1 MKGTVVATWIQTA
14 KKLWGEDVVAA
25 VMEQNGWPANRIFL
39 PLEDVDDQT
48 IKKFIELLNH
58 KLNIPVAQLWYE
70 IGRDNILSFSQAY
83 PSFFKGKNL
92 YTFLASMYDVH
103 VEVVKMVAGAKPPRL
118 IMQPISEHEA
128 FFSYDS
134 QRGMLDYF
142 RGLLKGAAEFFHEE
156 LNMEVLEQT
165 PLHLKLKLKFSAP
178 ILQEKVFSLNSWLGF
193 TGSVARKIS
202 LVSFLVTLLPA
213 LFFFFLDASWKFFVF
228 PVISGF
234 FVWIVSAVLLRP
246 MEVIRTEMKSLLD
259 HRYDSDITVRSKDEF
274 EELATDLQSYKKSI
288 KAEFTGFRGTSDEL
302 THYGSNFNSLAEK
315 MGSTSKEIVGVI
327 NEVAIAATNGAESTS
342 AVAGFLHKNMNALE
356 MVVKNQV
363 NNNDNLIKAVENID
377 KGFGNVQSSSENLN
391 KSMEKFTVVR
401 ESVEALR
408 NEAEKISSITA
419 VVTQIASQT
428 NLLAL
433 NAAIEAA
440 HAGEQGRGFAVVAE
454 EIRKLADS
462 SRESANNIQEIS
474 NRVVESV
481 EELSENATKLLD
493 FVNTRVMRDY
503 DALEDTGTN
512 YHEAADHVD
521 EMMNEFRQKIDEL
534 LSVLQNVNSANS
546 QMEATV
552 EDSTEKLA
560 VVKNN
565 NRGLQ
570 QEMKDIS
577 YAVDDLTGAVGQLK
591 ESIRCFTVV

>member
-454 EIRKLADS
+454 EIRNLAEQSQQQAAVISSDVGNIGHIIGEVISSVDVEYQTLGQESHQLKAVVSSNLEHVDNIRDVSMSISKIINSLQDEMDAMNHVFEKVESIAAMSEENSAAAEVNATVQVHNEKLQDMMDKIKS
-462 SRESANNIQEIS
+462 FKEIS
-474 NRVVESV
+474 VKFSK
-481 EELSENATKLLD
+481 ELGH
-493 FVNTRVMRDY
+493 Y
-503 DALEDTGTN
+503 
-512 YHEAADHVD
+512 
-521 EMMNEFRQKIDEL
+521 KI
-534 LSVLQNVNSANS
+534 
-546 QMEATV
+546 
-552 EDSTEKLA
+552 
-560 VVKNN
+560 
-565 NRGLQ
+565 
-570 QEMKDIS
+570 
-577 YAVDDLTGAVGQLK
+577 
-591 ESIRCFTVV
+591 

>member
-25 VMEQNGWPANRIFL
+25 VMEQNGWAANRIFL

-118 IMQPISEHEA
+118 IMQPISAHEA
-128 FFSYDS
+128 LFSYDS

-165 PLHLKLKLKFSAP
+165 PLHMKLKLKFSAP
-178 ILQEKVFSLNSWLGF
+178 IFQEKVFSLNSWLGF

-213 LFFFFLDASWKFFVF
+213 LVFFFWDASWKFFIF

-234 FVWIVSAVLLRP
+234 FVWIVSTMLLRP
-246 MEVIRTEMKSLLD
+246 LEVIRAEMKSLLD
-259 HRYDSDITVRSKDEF
+259 HHYESDITVHSKDEF
-274 EELATDLQSYKKSI
+274 EDLATDIQSYKKSI

-342 AVAGFLHKNMNALE
+342 AVAGFLHKNMNALA

-408 NEAEKISSITA
+408 NEAEKISSITD

-454 EIRKLADS
+454 EIRNLAEQSQQQAAVISSDVGNIAHIIGDVISSVDVEYQTLGQESHQLKDVVSSNLEHVDNIRDVSMSISKIINSLQDEMDAMNHVFEKVESIAAMSEENSAAAEEVNATVQVHNEKLQDMMDKIKS
-462 SRESANNIQEIS
+462 FKEIS
-474 NRVVESV
+474 VKFSQ
-481 EELSENATKLLD
+481 ELGH
-493 FVNTRVMRDY
+493 Y
-503 DALEDTGTN
+503 
-512 YHEAADHVD
+512 
-521 EMMNEFRQKIDEL
+521 KI
-534 LSVLQNVNSANS
+534 
-546 QMEATV
+546 
-552 EDSTEKLA
+552 
-560 VVKNN
+560 
-565 NRGLQ
+565 
-570 QEMKDIS
+570 
-577 YAVDDLTGAVGQLK
+577 
-591 ESIRCFTVV
+591 

>member
-356 MVVKNQV
+356 MVVKNHV

-454 EIRKLADS
+454 EIRNLAEQSQQQAAVISSDVGNIGHIIGEVISSVDVEYQTLGQESHQLKAVVSSNLEHVDNIRDVSMSISKIINSLQDEMDAMNHVFEKVESIAAMSEENSAAAEEVNATVQVHNEKLQDMMDKIKS
-462 SRESANNIQEIS
+462 FKEIS
-474 NRVVESV
+474 VKFSK
-481 EELSENATKLLD
+481 ELGH
-493 FVNTRVMRDY
+493 Y
-503 DALEDTGTN
+503 
-512 YHEAADHVD
+512 
-521 EMMNEFRQKIDEL
+521 KI
-534 LSVLQNVNSANS
+534 
-546 QMEATV
+546 
-552 EDSTEKLA
+552 
-560 VVKNN
+560 
-565 NRGLQ
+565 
-570 QEMKDIS
+570 
-577 YAVDDLTGAVGQLK
+577 
-591 ESIRCFTVV
+591 

>member
-1 MKGTVVATWIQTA
+1 MKGTVVATWIQTS

-454 EIRKLADS
+454 EIRNLAEQSQQQAAVISSDVGNIGHIIGEVISSVDVEYQTLGQESHQLEAVVSSNLEHVDNIRDVSMSISKIINSLQDEMDAMNHVFEKVESIAAMSEENSAAAEEVNATVQVHNEKLQDMMDKIKS
-462 SRESANNIQEIS
+462 FKEIS
-474 NRVVESV
+474 VKFSK
-481 EELSENATKLLD
+481 ELGH
-493 FVNTRVMRDY
+493 Y
-503 DALEDTGTN
+503 
-512 YHEAADHVD
+512 
-521 EMMNEFRQKIDEL
+521 KI
-534 LSVLQNVNSANS
+534 
-546 QMEATV
+546 
-552 EDSTEKLA
+552 
-560 VVKNN
+560 
-565 NRGLQ
+565 
-570 QEMKDIS
+570 
-577 YAVDDLTGAVGQLK
+577 
-591 ESIRCFTVV
+591 

>member
-315 MGSTSKEIVGVI
+315 MGSTSKEIVGII

-454 EIRKLADS
+454 EIRNLAEQSQQQAAVISSDVGNIVHIIGEVISSVDVEYQTLGQESHQLEAVVSSNLEHVDNIRDVSMSISKIINSLQDEMDAMNHVFEKVESIAAMSEENSAAAEEVNATVQVHNEKLQDMMDKIKS
-462 SRESANNIQEIS
+462 FKEIS
-474 NRVVESV
+474 VKFSK
-481 EELSENATKLLD
+481 ELGH
-493 FVNTRVMRDY
+493 Y
-503 DALEDTGTN
+503 
-512 YHEAADHVD
+512 
-521 EMMNEFRQKIDEL
+521 KI
-534 LSVLQNVNSANS
+534 
-546 QMEATV
+546 
-552 EDSTEKLA
+552 
-560 VVKNN
+560 
-565 NRGLQ
+565 
-570 QEMKDIS
+570 
-577 YAVDDLTGAVGQLK
+577 
-591 ESIRCFTVV
+591 

>member
-128 FFSYDS
+128 FFSHDS

-228 PVISGF
+228 PVVSGF
-234 FVWIVSAVLLRP
+234 FVWIVSAVLSRP

-454 EIRKLADS
+454 EIRNLAEQSQQQAAVISSDVGNIGHIIGEVISSVDVEYQTLGQESHQLKAVVSSNLEHVDNIRDVSMSISKIINSLQDEMDAMNHVFEKVESIAAMSEENSAAAEEVNATVQVHNEKLQDMMDKIKS
-462 SRESANNIQEIS
+462 FKEIS
-474 NRVVESV
+474 VKFSK
-481 EELSENATKLLD
+481 ELGH
-493 FVNTRVMRDY
+493 Y
-503 DALEDTGTN
+503 
-512 YHEAADHVD
+512 
-521 EMMNEFRQKIDEL
+521 KI
-534 LSVLQNVNSANS
+534 
-546 QMEATV
+546 
-552 EDSTEKLA
+552 
-560 VVKNN
+560 
-565 NRGLQ
+565 
-570 QEMKDIS
+570 
-577 YAVDDLTGAVGQLK
+577 
-591 ESIRCFTVV
+591 

>member
-128 FFSYDS
+128 FFSHDS

-234 FVWIVSAVLLRP
+234 FVWIVSAVLSRP

-454 EIRKLADS
+454 EIRNLAEQSQQQAAVISSDVGNIGHIIGEVISSVDVEYQTLGQESHQLKAVVSSNLEHVDNIRDVSMSISKIINSLQDEMDAMNHVFEKVESIAAMSEENSAAAEEVNATVQVHNEKLQDMMDKIKS
-462 SRESANNIQEIS
+462 FKEIS
-474 NRVVESV
+474 VKFSK
-481 EELSENATKLLD
+481 ELGH
-493 FVNTRVMRDY
+493 Y
-503 DALEDTGTN
+503 
-512 YHEAADHVD
+512 
-521 EMMNEFRQKIDEL
+521 KI
-534 LSVLQNVNSANS
+534 
-546 QMEATV
+546 
-552 EDSTEKLA
+552 
-560 VVKNN
+560 
-565 NRGLQ
+565 
-570 QEMKDIS
+570 
-577 YAVDDLTGAVGQLK
+577 
-591 ESIRCFTVV
+591 

>member
-356 MVVKNQV
+356 MVVKNQ
-363 NNNDNLIKAVENID
+363 
-377 KGFGNVQSSSENLN
+377 G
-391 KSMEKFTVVR
+391 
-401 ESVEALR
+401 
-408 NEAEKISSITA
+408 
-419 VVTQIASQT
+419 
-428 NLLAL
+428 
-433 NAAIEAA
+433 
-440 HAGEQGRGFAVVAE
+440 
-454 EIRKLADS
+454 
-462 SRESANNIQEIS
+462 
-474 NRVVESV
+474 
-481 EELSENATKLLD
+481 
-493 FVNTRVMRDY
+493 
-503 DALEDTGTN
+503 
-512 YHEAADHVD
+512 
-521 EMMNEFRQKIDEL
+521 
-534 LSVLQNVNSANS
+534 
-546 QMEATV
+546 
-552 EDSTEKLA
+552 
-560 VVKNN
+560 
-565 NRGLQ
+565 
-570 QEMKDIS
+570 
-577 YAVDDLTGAVGQLK
+577 
-591 ESIRCFTVV
+591 

>member
-454 EIRKLADS
+454 EIRNLAEQSQQQAAVISSDVGNIGHIIGEVISSVDVEYQTLGQESHQLKAVVSSNLEHVDNIRDVSMSISKIINSLQDEMDAMNHVFEKVESIAAMSEENSAEAEEVNATVQVHNEKLQDMMDKIKS
-462 SRESANNIQEIS
+462 FKEIS
-474 NRVVESV
+474 VKFSK
-481 EELSENATKLLD
+481 ELGH
-493 FVNTRVMRDY
+493 Y
-503 DALEDTGTN
+503 
-512 YHEAADHVD
+512 
-521 EMMNEFRQKIDEL
+521 KI
-534 LSVLQNVNSANS
+534 
-546 QMEATV
+546 
-552 EDSTEKLA
+552 
-560 VVKNN
+560 
-565 NRGLQ
+565 
-570 QEMKDIS
+570 
-577 YAVDDLTGAVGQLK
+577 
-591 ESIRCFTVV
+591 

>member
-454 EIRKLADS
+454 EIRNLAEQSQQQAAVISSDVDNIGHIIGEVISSVDVEYQTLGQESHQLKAVVSSNLEHVDNIRDVSMSISKIINSLQDEMDAMNHVFEKVESIAAMSEENSAAAEEVNATVQVHNEKLQDMMDKIKS
-462 SRESANNIQEIS
+462 FKEIS
-474 NRVVESV
+474 VKFSK
-481 EELSENATKLLD
+481 ELGH
-493 FVNTRVMRDY
+493 Y
-503 DALEDTGTN
+503 
-512 YHEAADHVD
+512 
-521 EMMNEFRQKIDEL
+521 KI
-534 LSVLQNVNSANS
+534 
-546 QMEATV
+546 
-552 EDSTEKLA
+552 
-560 VVKNN
+560 
-565 NRGLQ
+565 
-570 QEMKDIS
+570 
-577 YAVDDLTGAVGQLK
+577 
-591 ESIRCFTVV
+591 

>member
-454 EIRKLADS
+454 EIRNLAEQSQQQAAVISSEVGNIVHIIGEVISSVDVEYQTLGQESHQLKAVVSSNLEHVDNIRDVSMSISKIINSLQDEMDAMNHVFEKVESIAAMSEENSAAAEEVNATVQVHNEKLQDMMDKIKS
-462 SRESANNIQEIS
+462 FKEIS
-474 NRVVESV
+474 VKFSK
-481 EELSENATKLLD
+481 ELGH
-493 FVNTRVMRDY
+493 Y
-503 DALEDTGTN
+503 
-512 YHEAADHVD
+512 
-521 EMMNEFRQKIDEL
+521 KI
-534 LSVLQNVNSANS
+534 
-546 QMEATV
+546 
-552 EDSTEKLA
+552 
-560 VVKNN
+560 
-565 NRGLQ
+565 
-570 QEMKDIS
+570 
-577 YAVDDLTGAVGQLK
+577 
-591 ESIRCFTVV
+591 

>member
-454 EIRKLADS
+454 EIRNLAEQSQQQAAVISSDVGNIVHIIGEVISSVDVEYQTLGQESHQLEAVVSSNLEHVDNIRDVSMSISKIINSLQDEMDAMNHVFEKVESIAAMSEENSAAAEEVNATVQVHNEKLQDMMDKIKS
-462 SRESANNIQEIS
+462 FKEIS
-474 NRVVESV
+474 VKFSK
-481 EELSENATKLLD
+481 ELGH
-493 FVNTRVMRDY
+493 Y
-503 DALEDTGTN
+503 
-512 YHEAADHVD
+512 
-521 EMMNEFRQKIDEL
+521 KI
-534 LSVLQNVNSANS
+534 
-546 QMEATV
+546 
-552 EDSTEKLA
+552 
-560 VVKNN
+560 
-565 NRGLQ
+565 
-570 QEMKDIS
+570 
-577 YAVDDLTGAVGQLK
+577 
-591 ESIRCFTVV
+591 

>member
-377 KGFGNVQSSSENLN
+377 KGFGNVQSASENLN

-454 EIRKLADS
+454 EIRNLAEQSQQQAAVISSNVGNIGHIIGEVISSVDVEYQTLGQESHQLKAVVSSNLEHVDNIRDVSMSISKIINSLQDEMDAMNHVFEKVESIAAMSEENSAAAEEVNATVQVHNEKLQDMMDKIKS
-462 SRESANNIQEIS
+462 FKEIS
-474 NRVVESV
+474 VKFSK
-481 EELSENATKLLD
+481 ELGH
-493 FVNTRVMRDY
+493 Y
-503 DALEDTGTN
+503 
-512 YHEAADHVD
+512 
-521 EMMNEFRQKIDEL
+521 KI
-534 LSVLQNVNSANS
+534 
-546 QMEATV
+546 
-552 EDSTEKLA
+552 
-560 VVKNN
+560 
-565 NRGLQ
+565 
-570 QEMKDIS
+570 
-577 YAVDDLTGAVGQLK
+577 
-591 ESIRCFTVV
+591 

>member
-165 PLHLKLKLKFSAP
+165 PLHMKLKLKFSAP

-454 EIRKLADS
+454 EIRNLAEQSQQQAAVISSDVGNIGHIIGEVISSVDVEYQTLGQESHQLKAVVSSNLEHVDNIRDVSMSISKIINSLQDEMDAMNHVFEKVESIAAMSEENSAAAEEVNATVQVHNEKLQDMMDKIKS
-462 SRESANNIQEIS
+462 FKEIS
-474 NRVVESV
+474 VKFSK
-481 EELSENATKLLD
+481 ELGH
-493 FVNTRVMRDY
+493 Y
-503 DALEDTGTN
+503 
-512 YHEAADHVD
+512 
-521 EMMNEFRQKIDEL
+521 KI
-534 LSVLQNVNSANS
+534 
-546 QMEATV
+546 
-552 EDSTEKLA
+552 
-560 VVKNN
+560 
-565 NRGLQ
+565 
-570 QEMKDIS
+570 
-577 YAVDDLTGAVGQLK
+577 
-591 ESIRCFTVV
+591 

>member
-454 EIRKLADS
+454 EIRNLAEQSQQQAAVISSDVGNIGHIIGEVISSVDVEYQTLGQESHQLEAVVSSNLEHVDNIRDVSMSISKIINSLQDEMDAMNHVFEKVESIAAMSEENSAAAEEVNATVQVHNEKLQDMMDKIKS
-462 SRESANNIQEIS
+462 FKEIS
-474 NRVVESV
+474 VKFSK
-481 EELSENATKLLD
+481 ELGH
-493 FVNTRVMRDY
+493 Y
-503 DALEDTGTN
+503 
-512 YHEAADHVD
+512 
-521 EMMNEFRQKIDEL
+521 KI
-534 LSVLQNVNSANS
+534 
-546 QMEATV
+546 
-552 EDSTEKLA
+552 
-560 VVKNN
+560 
-565 NRGLQ
+565 
-570 QEMKDIS
+570 
-577 YAVDDLTGAVGQLK
+577 
-591 ESIRCFTVV
+591 

>member
-83 PSFFKGKNL
+83 PSFFFFLNL

-454 EIRKLADS
+454 EIRNLAEQSQQQAAVISSDVGNIGHIIGEVISSVDVEYQTLGQESHQLKAVVSSNLEHVDNIRDVSMSISKIINSLQDEMDAMNHVFEKVESIAAMSEENSAAAEEVNATVQVHNEKLQDMMDKIKS
-462 SRESANNIQEIS
+462 FKEIS
-474 NRVVESV
+474 VKFSK
-481 EELSENATKLLD
+481 ELGH
-493 FVNTRVMRDY
+493 Y
-503 DALEDTGTN
+503 
-512 YHEAADHVD
+512 
-521 EMMNEFRQKIDEL
+521 KI
-534 LSVLQNVNSANS
+534 
-546 QMEATV
+546 
-552 EDSTEKLA
+552 
-560 VVKNN
+560 
-565 NRGLQ
+565 
-570 QEMKDIS
+570 
-577 YAVDDLTGAVGQLK
+577 
-591 ESIRCFTVV
+591 

>member
-165 PLHLKLKLKFSAP
+165 PQHLKLKLKFSAP

-315 MGSTSKEIVGVI
+315 MGSTSKEIVGII

-408 NEAEKISSITA
+408 NEAEKISSIAA

-454 EIRKLADS
+454 EIRNLAEQSQQQAAVISSDVGNIGHIIGEVISSVDVEYQTLGQESHQLKAVVSSNLEHVDNIRDVSMSISKIINSLQDEMDAMNHVFEKVESIAAMSEENSAAAEEVNATVQVHNEKLQDMMDKIKS
-462 SRESANNIQEIS
+462 FKEIS
-474 NRVVESV
+474 VKFSK
-481 EELSENATKLLD
+481 ELGH
-493 FVNTRVMRDY
+493 Y
-503 DALEDTGTN
+503 
-512 YHEAADHVD
+512 
-521 EMMNEFRQKIDEL
+521 KI
-534 LSVLQNVNSANS
+534 
-546 QMEATV
+546 
-552 EDSTEKLA
+552 
-560 VVKNN
+560 
-565 NRGLQ
+565 
-570 QEMKDIS
+570 
-577 YAVDDLTGAVGQLK
+577 
-591 ESIRCFTVV
+591 

>member
-58 KLNIPVAQLWYE
+58 NLNIPVAQLWYE

-454 EIRKLADS
+454 EIRNLAEQSQQQAAVISSDVGNIGHIIGEVISSVDVEYQTLGQESHQLKAVVSSNLEHVDNIRDVSMSISKIINSLQDEMDAMNHVFEKVESIAAMSEENSAAAEEVNATVQVHNEKLQDMMDKIKS
-462 SRESANNIQEIS
+462 FKEIS
-474 NRVVESV
+474 VKFSK
-481 EELSENATKLLD
+481 ELGH
-493 FVNTRVMRDY
+493 Y
-503 DALEDTGTN
+503 
-512 YHEAADHVD
+512 
-521 EMMNEFRQKIDEL
+521 KI
-534 LSVLQNVNSANS
+534 
-546 QMEATV
+546 
-552 EDSTEKLA
+552 
-560 VVKNN
+560 
-565 NRGLQ
+565 
-570 QEMKDIS
+570 
-577 YAVDDLTGAVGQLK
+577 
-591 ESIRCFTVV
+591 

>member
-213 LFFFFLDASWKFFVF
+213 LFFFLLGCILEVFRFPGHQRLLCLDRFSRAFTADGGDPYRDEEFARS
-228 PVISGF
+228 
-234 FVWIVSAVLLRP
+234 
-246 MEVIRTEMKSLLD
+246 SL
-259 HRYDSDITVRSKDEF
+259 
-274 EELATDLQSYKKSI
+274 
-288 KAEFTGFRGTSDEL
+288 
-302 THYGSNFNSLAEK
+302 
-315 MGSTSKEIVGVI
+315 
-327 NEVAIAATNGAESTS
+327 
-342 AVAGFLHKNMNALE
+342 
-356 MVVKNQV
+356 
-363 NNNDNLIKAVENID
+363 
-377 KGFGNVQSSSENLN
+377 
-391 KSMEKFTVVR
+391 
-401 ESVEALR
+401 
-408 NEAEKISSITA
+408 
-419 VVTQIASQT
+419 
-428 NLLAL
+428 
-433 NAAIEAA
+433 
-440 HAGEQGRGFAVVAE
+440 
-454 EIRKLADS
+454 
-462 SRESANNIQEIS
+462 
-474 NRVVESV
+474 
-481 EELSENATKLLD
+481 
-493 FVNTRVMRDY
+493 
-503 DALEDTGTN
+503 
-512 YHEAADHVD
+512 
-521 EMMNEFRQKIDEL
+521 
-534 LSVLQNVNSANS
+534 
-546 QMEATV
+546 
-552 EDSTEKLA
+552 
-560 VVKNN
+560 
-565 NRGLQ
+565 
-570 QEMKDIS
+570 
-577 YAVDDLTGAVGQLK
+577 
-591 ESIRCFTVV
+591 

>member
-440 HAGEQGRGFAVVAE
+440 RAGEQGRGFAVVAE
-454 EIRKLADS
+454 EIRNLAEQSQQQAAVISSDVDNIGHIIGEVISSVDVEYQTLGQESHQLKAVVSSNLEHVDNIRDVSMSISKIINSLQDEMDAMNHVFEKVESIAAMSEENSAAAEEVNATVQVHNEKLQDMMDKIKS
-462 SRESANNIQEIS
+462 FKEIS
-474 NRVVESV
+474 VKFSK
-481 EELSENATKLLD
+481 ELGH
-493 FVNTRVMRDY
+493 Y
-503 DALEDTGTN
+503 
-512 YHEAADHVD
+512 
-521 EMMNEFRQKIDEL
+521 KI
-534 LSVLQNVNSANS
+534 
-546 QMEATV
+546 
-552 EDSTEKLA
+552 
-560 VVKNN
+560 
-565 NRGLQ
+565 
-570 QEMKDIS
+570 
-577 YAVDDLTGAVGQLK
+577 
-591 ESIRCFTVV
+591 

>member
-134 QRGMLDYF
+134 QRGMLDYC

-454 EIRKLADS
+454 EIRNLAEQSQQQAAVISSDVGNIGHIIGEVISSVDVEYQTLGQESHQLKAVVSSNLEHVDNIRDVSMSISKIINSLQDEMDAMNHVFEKVESIAAMSEENSAAAEEVNATVQVHNEKLQDMMDKIKS
-462 SRESANNIQEIS
+462 FKEIS
-474 NRVVESV
+474 VKFSK
-481 EELSENATKLLD
+481 ELGH
-493 FVNTRVMRDY
+493 Y
-503 DALEDTGTN
+503 
-512 YHEAADHVD
+512 
-521 EMMNEFRQKIDEL
+521 KI
-534 LSVLQNVNSANS
+534 
-546 QMEATV
+546 
-552 EDSTEKLA
+552 
-560 VVKNN
+560 
-565 NRGLQ
+565 
-570 QEMKDIS
+570 
-577 YAVDDLTGAVGQLK
+577 
-591 ESIRCFTVV
+591 

>member
-14 KKLWGEDVVAA
+14 RKLWGEDVVAA

-165 PLHLKLKLKFSAP
+165 PLHMKLKLKFSAP

-213 LFFFFLDASWKFFVF
+213 LFFFFLDASWKFFIF

-234 FVWIVSAVLLRP
+234 FVWIVATMLLRP
-246 MEVIRTEMKSLLD
+246 MEVIRTEVKSLLE
-259 HRYDSDITVRSKDEF
+259 HHYESDITVHSKDEF
-274 EELATDLQSYKKSI
+274 EELATDIQAYKKSI

-342 AVAGFLHKNMNALE
+342 AVAGFLHKNMNALA

-408 NEAEKISSITA
+408 NEAEKISSITD

-454 EIRKLADS
+454 EIRNLAEQSQQQASVISSDVGNIAHIIGDVISSVDVEYQTLGQESHQLKDVVSSNLEHVDNIRDVSMSISKIINSLQDEMDAMNHVFEKVESIAAMSEENSAAAEEVNATVQVHNEKLQDMMDKIKS
-462 SRESANNIQEIS
+462 FKEIS
-474 NRVVESV
+474 VKFSK
-481 EELSENATKLLD
+481 ELGH
-493 FVNTRVMRDY
+493 Y
-503 DALEDTGTN
+503 
-512 YHEAADHVD
+512 
-521 EMMNEFRQKIDEL
+521 KI
-534 LSVLQNVNSANS
+534 
-546 QMEATV
+546 
-552 EDSTEKLA
+552 
-560 VVKNN
+560 
-565 NRGLQ
+565 
-570 QEMKDIS
+570 
-577 YAVDDLTGAVGQLK
+577 
-591 ESIRCFTVV
+591 

>member
-165 PLHLKLKLKFSAP
+165 PLHLKLKLKISAP

-454 EIRKLADS
+454 EIRNLAEQSQQQAAVISSDVGNIGHIIGEVISSVDVEYQTLGQESHQLKAVVSSNLEHVDNIRDVSMSISKIINSLQDEMDAMNHVFEKVESIAAMSEENSAAAEEVNATVQVHNEKLQDMMDKIKS
-462 SRESANNIQEIS
+462 FKEIS
-474 NRVVESV
+474 VKFSK
-481 EELSENATKLLD
+481 ELGH
-493 FVNTRVMRDY
+493 Y
-503 DALEDTGTN
+503 
-512 YHEAADHVD
+512 
-521 EMMNEFRQKIDEL
+521 KI
-534 LSVLQNVNSANS
+534 
-546 QMEATV
+546 
-552 EDSTEKLA
+552 
-560 VVKNN
+560 
-565 NRGLQ
+565 
-570 QEMKDIS
+570 
-577 YAVDDLTGAVGQLK
+577 
-591 ESIRCFTVV
+591 

>member
-39 PLEDVDDQT
+39 PLEDLDDQT

-178 ILQEKVFSLNSWLGF
+178 ILQDKVFSLNSWLGF

-454 EIRKLADS
+454 EIRNLAEQSQQQAAVISSDVGNIVHIIGEVISSVDVEYQTLGQESHQLEAVVSSNLEHVDNIRDVSMSISKIINSLQDEMDAMNHVFEKVESIAAMSEENSAAAEEVNATVQVHNEKLQDMMDKIKS
-462 SRESANNIQEIS
+462 FKEIS
-474 NRVVESV
+474 VKFSK
-481 EELSENATKLLD
+481 ELGH
-493 FVNTRVMRDY
+493 Y
-503 DALEDTGTN
+503 
-512 YHEAADHVD
+512 
-521 EMMNEFRQKIDEL
+521 KI
-534 LSVLQNVNSANS
+534 
-546 QMEATV
+546 
-552 EDSTEKLA
+552 
-560 VVKNN
+560 
-565 NRGLQ
+565 
-570 QEMKDIS
+570 
-577 YAVDDLTGAVGQLK
+577 
-591 ESIRCFTVV
+591 

>member
-1 MKGTVVATWIQTA
+1 
-14 KKLWGEDVVAA
+14 
-25 VMEQNGWPANRIFL
+25 MEQNGWPANRIFL

-454 EIRKLADS
+454 EIRNLAEQSQQQAAVISSDVGNIGHIIGEVISSVDVEYQTLGQESHQLKAVVSSNLEHVDNIRDVSMSISKIINSLQDEMDAMNHVFEKVESIAAMSEENSAAAEEVNATVQVHNEKLQDMMDKIKS
-462 SRESANNIQEIS
+462 FKEIS
-474 NRVVESV
+474 VKFSK
-481 EELSENATKLLD
+481 ELGH
-493 FVNTRVMRDY
+493 Y
-503 DALEDTGTN
+503 
-512 YHEAADHVD
+512 
-521 EMMNEFRQKIDEL
+521 KI
-534 LSVLQNVNSANS
+534 
-546 QMEATV
+546 
-552 EDSTEKLA
+552 
-560 VVKNN
+560 
-565 NRGLQ
+565 
-570 QEMKDIS
+570 
-577 YAVDDLTGAVGQLK
+577 
-591 ESIRCFTVV
+591 

>member
-454 EIRKLADS
+454 EIRNLAEQSQQQAAVISSDVGNIGHIIGEVISSVDVEYQTLGQESHQLKAVVSSNLEHVDNIRDVSMSISKIINSLQDEMDAMNHVFEKVESIAAMSEENSAAAEEVNATVQVHNEKLQDMMDKIKS
-462 SRESANNIQEIS
+462 FKEIS
-474 NRVVESV
+474 VKFSK
-481 EELSENATKLLD
+481 ELGH
-493 FVNTRVMRDY
+493 Y
-503 DALEDTGTN
+503 
-512 YHEAADHVD
+512 
-521 EMMNEFRQKIDEL
+521 KI
-534 LSVLQNVNSANS
+534 
-546 QMEATV
+546 
-552 EDSTEKLA
+552 
-560 VVKNN
+560 
-565 NRGLQ
+565 
-570 QEMKDIS
+570 
-577 YAVDDLTGAVGQLK
+577 
-591 ESIRCFTVV
+591 

>member
-454 EIRKLADS
+454 EIRNLAEQSQQQAAVISSDVDNIGHIIGEVISSVDVEYQTLGQESHQLKDVVSSNLEHVDNIRDVSMSISKIINSLQDEMDAMNHVFEKVESIAAMSEENSAAAEEVNATVQVHNEKLQDMMDKIKS
-462 SRESANNIQEIS
+462 FKEIS
-474 NRVVESV
+474 VKFSK
-481 EELSENATKLLD
+481 ELGH
-493 FVNTRVMRDY
+493 Y
-503 DALEDTGTN
+503 
-512 YHEAADHVD
+512 
-521 EMMNEFRQKIDEL
+521 KI
-534 LSVLQNVNSANS
+534 
-546 QMEATV
+546 
-552 EDSTEKLA
+552 
-560 VVKNN
+560 
-565 NRGLQ
+565 
-570 QEMKDIS
+570 
-577 YAVDDLTGAVGQLK
+577 
-591 ESIRCFTVV
+591 

>member
-315 MGSTSKEIVGVI
+315 MGSTSKEIVGII

-454 EIRKLADS
+454 EIRNLAEQSQQQAAVISSDVGNIGHIIGEVISSVDVEYQTLGQESHQLKAVVSSNLEHVDNIRDVSMSISKIINSLQDEMDAMNHVFEKVESIAAMSEENSAAAEEVNATVQVHNEKLQDMMDKIKS
-462 SRESANNIQEIS
+462 FKEIS
-474 NRVVESV
+474 VKFSK
-481 EELSENATKLLD
+481 ELGH
-493 FVNTRVMRDY
+493 Y
-503 DALEDTGTN
+503 
-512 YHEAADHVD
+512 
-521 EMMNEFRQKIDEL
+521 KI
-534 LSVLQNVNSANS
+534 
-546 QMEATV
+546 
-552 EDSTEKLA
+552 
-560 VVKNN
+560 
-565 NRGLQ
+565 
-570 QEMKDIS
+570 
-577 YAVDDLTGAVGQLK
+577 
-591 ESIRCFTVV
+591 